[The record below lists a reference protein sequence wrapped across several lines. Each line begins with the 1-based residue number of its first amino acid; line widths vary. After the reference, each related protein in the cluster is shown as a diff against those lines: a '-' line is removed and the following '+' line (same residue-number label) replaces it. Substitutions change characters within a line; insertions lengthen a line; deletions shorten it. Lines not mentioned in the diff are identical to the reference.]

1 MADVIIIGGGAA
13 GLQAAVLLS
22 GAGLKVTLLEA
33 RPALGGRILT
43 QHLPGAELPIELG
56 AEFAHGRPPEIFSI
70 AEAAGLGLR
79 EVSGQ
84 PWFSRAGQLQP
95 CGEFFDQVERV
106 MARMAEPRPHDRSF
120 REFIDECCPGE
131 SGNKE
136 QALRYVEGFHAA
148 RPERIG
154 VRGLVLGEEASA
166 QIDGDKQYW
175 ATGGYD
181 ALVRYLQSQ
190 IHGADVCLNTV
201 VQGVHWKP
209 QQVEVRA
216 LRGGEQQTFRAPHLL
231 ITLPLAVLQAP
242 HGMPGTVLFEP
253 ELREKKHALSLLE
266 MGPALR
272 ITLRFRHRFWDSM
285 MGGCLRNMGFLF
297 SRDPD
302 VPTWWAKLDSRM
314 LTGWAGGPNGLRM
327 SSCTETEFADR
338 SIVALARI
346 LGVEATQIADQLES
360 VHTHNWV
367 TDPYCL
373 GGYSYIL
380 VGGENAPRE
389 LAAPIADTL
398 FFAGEASEFTGHN
411 GTVNGAVASG
421 TRAANEILD
430 RRMP

>member
-33 RPALGGRILT
+33 RPALGGRIRTL
-43 QHLPGAELPIELG
+43 HLPGVELPIELG
-56 AEFAHGRPPEIFSI
+56 AEFVHGRPPEVMSV
-70 AEAAGLGLR
+70 AAADGMGLR

-84 PWFSRAGQLQP
+84 PWFSGDGQLQP
-95 CGEFFDQVERV
+95 CGEFFDQVEHI
-106 MARMAEPRPHDRSF
+106 MSRMAEPRPQDRSF
-120 REFIDECCPGE
+120 REFVDECCPQE
-131 SGNKE
+131 SADKE

-166 QIDGDKQYW
+166 QIDGDQQYW

-181 ALVRYLQSQ
+181 ALVRYLRSQ
-190 IHGADVCLNTV
+190 LRAADVCLNTV
-201 VQGVHWKP
+201 VHEVQWKP

-216 LRGGEQQTFRAPHLL
+216 LRGEEQQTFRAPHLL
-231 ITLPLAVLQAP
+231 ITLPLAVLQARP
-242 HGMPGTVLFEP
+242 GTPGTVLFEP

-272 ITLRFRHRFWDSM
+272 ITLRFRHRFWDSLL
-285 MGGCLRNMGFLF
+285 GGRLRAMGFLF

-302 VPTWWAKLDSRM
+302 VPTWWAKLESRI
-314 LTGWAGGPNGLRM
+314 LTGWAGGPHGLRM
-327 SSCTETEFADR
+327 STCTETEFADR
-338 SIVALARI
+338 SVAALARV
-346 LGVEATQIADQLES
+346 LGLEATQIADQLES
-360 VHTHNWV
+360 AHTHNWV
-367 TDPYCL
+367 TDPFCG

-398 FFAGEASEFTGHN
+398 FFAGEATEFTGPN
-411 GTVNGAVASG
+411 GTVNGALASG